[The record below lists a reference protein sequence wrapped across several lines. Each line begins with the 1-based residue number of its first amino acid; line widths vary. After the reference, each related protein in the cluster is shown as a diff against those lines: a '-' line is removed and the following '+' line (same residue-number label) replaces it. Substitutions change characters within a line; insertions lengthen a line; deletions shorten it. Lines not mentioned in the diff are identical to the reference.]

1 MRLIPQRQRGKRR
14 SYGVSCVENYYDV
27 LGIPPDS
34 NEKVIK
40 SAFRNKAKKYHPDM
54 GAADLPAEGVGTLPF
69 DVSTDE
75 SPQKGF
81 REKTGKASV
90 ASIRES
96 AMRLILEAY
105 RILSDGEKRR
115 AYDRILR
122 KQKIEQGGF
131 NYRAFLKARRDDPES
146 QAKLIVYD
154 LLHNLDDEALEVYE
168 RSKSFGDFRLERW
181 LDRGE
186 AMDAEYCL
194 AEEYERRGRLL
205 KAYAIYKRLIG
216 MEQEK
221 AWFRYYYDVVALRF
235 RTLVLQKMPGRIDE
249 DDYLDRLD
257 ESIAMDVGTRD
268 SAQFLR
274 KKAEVHLRRKEWNE
288 AHEALEAAFRL
299 VPRLPGLGAVRKRLA
314 ESESLY

>member
-1 MRLIPQRQRGKRR
+1 
-14 SYGVSCVENYYDV
+14 
-27 LGIPPDS
+27 
-34 NEKVIK
+34 
-40 SAFRNKAKKYHPDM
+40 
-54 GAADLPAEGVGTLPF
+54 
-69 DVSTDE
+69 
-75 SPQKGF
+75 
-81 REKTGKASV
+81 
-90 ASIRES
+90 
-96 AMRLILEAY
+96 
-105 RILSDGEKRR
+105 
-115 AYDRILR
+115 
-122 KQKIEQGGF
+122 
-131 NYRAFLKARRDDPES
+131 DDPES

-257 ESIAMDVGTRD
+257 ESIAMDIGTRD

-274 KKAEVHLRRKEWNE
+274 KKAEVHLRRKEWQA
-288 AHEALEAAFRL
+288 AHQALEEASRL
-299 VPRLPGLGAVRKRLA
+299 MPRLPGLGAVRKRLA
-314 ESESLY
+314 ESDRLY

>member
-1 MRLIPQRQRGKRR
+1 M
-14 SYGVSCVENYYDV
+14 ENYYDV

-54 GAADLPAEGVGTLPF
+54 GGGDLLCDEAGLP
-69 DVSTDE
+69 
-75 SPQKGF
+75 PKGF
-81 REKTGKASV
+81 SEKSGKTAV

-115 AYDRILR
+115 TYDRILR
-122 KQKIEQGGF
+122 KQKIERGGF
-131 NYRAFLKARRDDPES
+131 NYRAFLKARREDPES

-154 LLHNLDDEALEVYE
+154 LLHNLDDEALDVYE

-221 AWFRYYYDVVALRF
+221 AWFRYYFDVVALRF

-257 ESIAMDVGTRD
+257 ESIAMDIGARD

-288 AHEALEAAFRL
+288 AHEALEGALRL
-299 VPRLPGLGAVRKRLA
+299 VPRLPGLEAVRRRLA
-314 ESESLY
+314 ESGLAESDNLY